1 MLLYLVCS
9 EETAWR
15 NSLQGT
21 DQKLLMASG
30 QRNAKQLGHTGQRLP
45 RSVAHKF
52 ASPGATTTR
61 QPRPVFVAILL
72 VAAGGHNQS
81 WRRKIYE
88 TRPQFRAYTI
98 LGRV

>member
-9 EETAWR
+9 DETAWR

-21 DQKLLMASG
+21 DQKLLMASD

-52 ASPGATTTR
+52 ASPGANE
-61 QPRPVFVAILL
+61 
-72 VAAGGHNQS
+72 AAEASACGDRGGCGGWAQS
-81 WRRKIYE
+81 VVE
-88 TRPQFRAYTI
+88 EED
-98 LGRV
+98 L